1 MSTYCKKLNQST
13 KKGQAIE
20 LYGNTKGLN
29 RLIKRRLLNLYTK
42 KLEPSQIIT
51 FDTARN
57 IIQISRE
64 ISRQVGLVI
73 NRRGLVEYVVIGEK
87 KRIEIPPLATER
99 AGRERFRGVR
109 FIHTCLEGELLSK
122 EDLTDL
128 AVLQLDLVAAI
139 TGRRGESTDMIHIGH
154 LIPEDKKGKAWEFI
168 GPVDIQ
174 ELEIDFT
181 GFITE
186 LENEFVKAKG
196 SLYALGEGREK
207 AVLVC
212 VVLPA
217 RHKDVEDNIAE
228 IRDLC
233 YSAGIAVLDTVIQ
246 KPKELHPKYLI
257 GKGKLEETII
267 KCRQQGAD
275 LLVFDEELTPGQ
287 VKNISAL
294 TEIKVIDRNQLILD
308 IFAQRANTSEAKIQ
322 VELAQLNYILPR
334 LAEKNIALSR
344 LTGGIGTRGPGE
356 TKLEVDKSRIRAKI
370 AFLENKLEEIR
381 KIRDKKR
388 ERRRDSR
395 IPIVSIVGYTNSG
408 KSTLLNLL
416 TKSKVEAE
424 DKSFSTLNPTTRLI
438 KYPERK
444 NIIVTDTVGFIKDL
458 PEVLLRAFIAT
469 LEELE
474 DADLLLHLVD
484 ISSPDFEE
492 KMHVVE
498 KLIVKLQLSE
508 KKMFIVFNKI
518 DKIDRAFLNR
528 IEDRYQA
535 VSISCKEKEGIERLI
550 GKIEDEL
557 HKGSHEV
564 IFQPGT

>member
-1 MSTYCKKLNQST
+1 M
-13 KKGQAIE
+13 
-20 LYGNTKGLN
+20 
-29 RLIKRRLLNLYTK
+29 
-42 KLEPSQIIT
+42 
-51 FDTARN
+51 
-57 IIQISRE
+57 QISKE

-73 NRRGLVEYVVIGEK
+73 NRRGLVEHVVIGEK
-87 KRIEIPPLATER
+87 GRIEIPPLLKER

-109 FIHTCLEGELLSK
+109 FIHTHLEGELLSK

-128 AVLQLDLVAAI
+128 AILQLDLVAAI
-139 TGRRGESTDMIHIGH
+139 TGRRGESTEMVHIGH
-154 LIPEDKKGKAWEFI
+154 LIPEDKKGKAWDFI

-174 ELEIDFT
+174 DLEIDFI
-181 GFITE
+181 GFINE
-186 LENEFVKAKG
+186 LENEFVKARG
-196 SLYALGEGREK
+196 SLYVLGEDREK

-212 VVLPA
+212 VVLPG
-217 RHKDVEDNIAE
+217 RHKDVEDSIIE
-228 IRDLC
+228 TRDLC
-233 YSAGIAVLDTVIQ
+233 YSAGITVLDTAIQ

-257 GKGKLEETII
+257 GKGKLEETIM

-287 VKNISAL
+287 IKNISAL
-294 TEIKVIDRNQLILD
+294 TELKVIDRNQLILD
-308 IFAQRANTSEAKIQ
+308 IFAQRANTNESKIQ

-334 LAEKNIALSR
+334 LAEKNTALSR

-356 TKLEVDKSRIRAKI
+356 TKLEVNKSRIRSRI
-370 AFLENKLEEIR
+370 SFLEKKLEEIR

-395 IPIVSIVGYTNSG
+395 IPIVSIIGYTNSG

-416 TKSKVEAE
+416 TKSKVETE

-474 DADLLLHLVD
+474 DADILLHLVD
-484 ISSPDFEE
+484 ISSTDFEE

-498 KLIVKLQLSE
+498 KLITKLNLKE
-508 KKMFIVFNKI
+508 KKMFVVFNKI
-518 DKIDRAFLNR
+518 DKIDRTFLNR
-528 IEDRYQA
+528 IEDRYRA
-535 VSISCKEKEGIERLI
+535 VSISCRKKEGIERLLQTI
-550 GKIEDEL
+550 ETELLDVYPKIHLPTE
-557 HKGSHEV
+557 
-564 IFQPGT
+564 T